1 MPKSIIIIGAGIAGL
16 SAGCFGQMNGY
27 QTQIFELHDLPGG
40 LCTAWKR
47 KGYTI
52 DGCIHWLM
60 GTNPT
65 SDLNTLWRQLG
76 ALPGQ
81 GVINHEEFER
91 VQDADG
97 KTLIVYADA
106 DRLEAQMKE
115 LAPGDAAAIEEF
127 TKTIRRFSRTSM
139 IADKPRELM
148 GPIDGLK
155 SGLKMLPYLGDFKRG
170 MSTTAGEYA
179 LRFKDPFL
187 RRVFLLIYGAAD
199 LPMIVY
205 FMFLGSLHAQDSGV
219 PRGGSLAFAQAIE
232 RRYRNLGGQ
241 IHYRAR
247 VAKILV
253 EDDPAGGPRRGGS
266 HAVGVR
272 LVDGRE
278 FRADYV
284 ISAADGHS
292 TLWNM
297 LDGKFLT
304 DQFRALY
311 AKRRIFSPVVQ
322 VSLGVACDLS
332 ATPHAGT
339 IMLKEP
345 VTIAGKARES
355 IGYRHL
361 SYDPSMAPLGKSLLE
376 VMLDSNHAYWQE
388 IAKDQERYDAEK
400 QQIAIKV
407 MELLEPQFPGITDAV
422 EMVDVATPLT
432 TERYTANWQ
441 GSTEGWYVSRDS
453 ADLMTKG
460 IAKTLPGLN
469 NFYMAGQWVEPG
481 GGLPGVAPSGRNIIQ
496 MICRRD
502 KVKFVTSEP

>member
-1 MPKSIIIIGAGIAGL
+1 MPRSIIIIGAGIAGL

-60 GTNPT
+60 GSNPR
-65 SDLNTLWRQLG
+65 SELNPLWRQLG

-91 VQDADG
+91 IQDADG
-97 KTLIVYADA
+97 KTLIVYANA
-106 DRLEAQMKE
+106 DRLEAHMKE
-115 LAPGDAAAIEEF
+115 LAPGDAATIEEF
-127 TKTIRRFSRTSM
+127 TGTIRRFSHMSM
-139 IADKPRELM
+139 FTDKPRELM
-148 GPIDGLK
+148 SPIE
-155 SGLKMLPYLGDFKRG
+155 SVRYGLKMLPYLGSLKQG
-170 MSTTAGEYA
+170 MNTTAGEYA
-179 LRFKDPFL
+179 ERFKDPFL
-187 RRVFLLIYGAAD
+187 RRVFPLIYGGAD

-205 FMFLGSLHAQDSGV
+205 FMFMGSLHAQDSGV

-241 IHYRAR
+241 VHYHAR
-247 VAKILV
+247 VDKILV
-253 EDDPAGGPRRGGS
+253 EDDQGS
-266 HAVGVR
+266 QGSRAVGVR

-304 DQFRALY
+304 DELRNLY
-311 AKRRIFSPVVQ
+311 DKARIFNPVVQ
-322 VSLGVACDLS
+322 VSLGADCDLS
-332 ATPHAGT
+332 GTPHTG
-339 IMLKEP
+339 IIVLQQP
-345 VTIAGKARES
+345 VSIAGEARS
-355 IGYRHL
+355 SFHYRHL
-361 SYDPSMAPLGKSLLE
+361 SYDPGMAPAGKSLVE
-376 VMLDSNHAYWQE
+376 VIFESNYTYWQG

-407 MELLEPQFPGITDAV
+407 MALLEPSFPGITSAV

-441 GSTEGWYVSRDS
+441 GSIEGWYVSRD
-453 ADLMTKG
+453 AAALMTKG
-460 IAKTLPGLN
+460 IAKTLPGLEH
-469 NFYMAGQWVEPG
+469 FYMAGQWVEPG

-496 MICRRD
+496 MICRKDR
-502 KVKFVTSEP
+502 VKFVTSEP